1 MTHPANSGAASELR
15 SFIERVE
22 RLEEEKRTI
31 ADDIKSVY
39 AEAKARGFDPKIMRR
54 VVADRK
60 MDRNERE
67 EMEALVDLYR
77 HALGMDGDTPLGEA
91 ARKRMSATVEPA
103 ADPTA
108 QDDQDA
114 DAPDGEGAPSM
125 PAMDA
130 AVIEQ
135 ARERGRQAARDGVPI
150 LSNPYL
156 SDDPRRAAWDEGWCA
171 ESGSD
176 GMDIPETWRRRPR
189 KKKGDE

>member
-1 MTHPANSGAASELR
+1 MAHPANSGAASELR
-15 SFIERVE
+15 AFIERVE

-39 AEAKARGFDPKIMRR
+39 AEAKARGFDPKVMKR

-60 MDRNERE
+60 MDRHERE

-91 ARKRMSATVEPA
+91 ARKRMSAAPEPA
-103 ADPTA
+103 SDPA
-108 QDDQDA
+108 ARDDR
-114 DAPDGEGAPSM
+114 APPAPVGEGLPAM

-130 AVIEQ
+130 AVIEA

-156 SDDPRRAAWDEGWCA
+156 SDDPRRSAWDEGWCA

>member
-1 MTHPANSGAASELR
+1 MAHPANTGAASELR
-15 SFIERVE
+15 AFIERVE

-39 AEAKARGFDPKIMRR
+39 AEAKARGFDPKVMRR

-60 MDRNERE
+60 MDRHERE
-67 EMEALVDLYR
+67 ELEALVDLYR

-91 ARKRMSATVEPA
+91 ARKRMSTEPA
-103 ADPTA
+103 ADPA
-108 QDDQDA
+108 ARDDQKV
-114 DAPDGEGAPSM
+114 DAPDGEGVPAM

-130 AVIEQ
+130 AVIEE
-135 ARERGRQAARDGVPI
+135 ARERGRQAARDGVTI